1 MLYGARDGHKNFN
14 HVTPRLLEL
23 LAAGCHVL
31 CRYIP
36 NADTEHFEL
45 DKFSPSIETYEQFEK
60 MMDEA
65 LKSPIDKEKY
75 ANYLKKHYTSVRAKQ
90 LEEILAKL

>member
-14 HVTPRLLEL
+14 HVTPRFLEL

-36 NADTEHFEL
+36 NADTVHFEL
-45 DKFSPSIETYEQFEK
+45 DKFSPSIETYVQFEK
-60 MMDEA
+60 RMDEA
-65 LKSPIDKEKY
+65 LKTPIDKEKY
-75 ANYLKKHYTSVRAKQ
+75 KNYLKKHYTSVRAKQ